1 VNSASFGNKP
11 VFCGFSGKEQPMKDI
26 SEVELDEGFLSEIIN
41 AITSGIFVTDLDNN
55 ILMINKAGAR
65 MVGKSPG
72 DCFDRKC
79 FEIFDTPMCRTG
91 QCTCRIATKNS
102 TVNHGETM
110 LHIDDREIP
119 IEYTSRPLRN
129 FKGEIIGCVE
139 NFIDISERLEK
150 DRIIMEQKEE
160 LLRKREEDIR
170 HLQDEILELS
180 TPVIEVWDG
189 VVALPLVGTLDSHRA
204 HMAMQR
210 LLESI
215 EQTRSSFVI
224 IDITGV
230 PTVDSEVASHVLQT
244 AGAVRLMGCETILTG
259 VGPHI
264 ARVISEGN
272 VNLDNIIVRAR
283 MTDGL
288 HYAIG
293 RIAERRER
301 MGRVGSLI
309 ESMGGSGGKEK

>member
-1 VNSASFGNKP
+1 
-11 VFCGFSGKEQPMKDI
+11 MDDL
-26 SEVELDEGFLSEIIN
+26 SEIKLDEGFLSEIIN
-41 AITSGIFVTDLDNN
+41 AITSGIFVTDLENN
-55 ILMINKAGAR
+55 ILMINPAGAR

-79 FEIFDTPMCRTG
+79 YDIFDTPMCKSE
-91 QCTCRIATKNS
+91 QCTCKLSTSNN

-110 LHIDDREIP
+110 VRVDGREIP
-119 IEYTSRPLRN
+119 IEFTSRPLRN
-129 FKGEIIGCVE
+129 HKGDIIGCVE

-150 DRIIMEQKEE
+150 DRIIMEQKEG
-160 LLRKREEDIR
+160 LLKKREEDIR

-189 VVALPLVGTLDSHRA
+189 IVALPLVGTLDSHRA
-204 HMAMQR
+204 HTAMQR

-215 EQTRSSFVI
+215 EYTRSSFVI

-264 ARVISEGN
+264 ARVISEGD
-272 VNLDNIIVRAR
+272 VYLDNIIVRAR

-293 RIAERRER
+293 KLAERKER
-301 MGRVGSLI
+301 MSRVASLI
-309 ESMGGSGGKEK
+309 EVGGFQSENKK

>member
-1 VNSASFGNKP
+1 
-11 VFCGFSGKEQPMKDI
+11 MKDI
-26 SEVELDEGFLSEIIN
+26 TEIDLDEGFLSEIIN
-41 AITSGIFVTDLDNN
+41 AITSGIFVTDLENN
-55 ILMINKAGAR
+55 ILMINQAGAK
-65 MVGKSPG
+65 MVSKSPG
-72 DCFDRKC
+72 ECFDRKC
-79 FEIFDTPMCRTG
+79 YEIFDTAMC
-91 QCTCRIATKNS
+91 QSKECTCKIATEHN

-110 LHIDDREIP
+110 LHIEDREIP

-129 FKGEIIGCVE
+129 FEGEIIGCVE

-150 DRIIMEQKEE
+150 DHIIMEQKEE
-160 LLRKREEDIR
+160 LLKKREEDIR

-189 VVALPLVGTLDSHRA
+189 IVALPLVGTLDSHRA
-204 HMAMQR
+204 RIAMQR

-215 EQTRSSFVI
+215 EHTRSAFVI

-264 ARVISEGN
+264 ARVISEGD
-272 VNLDNIIVRAR
+272 VDLDNIIVRGR

-293 RIAERRER
+293 KLAERKER
-301 MGRVGSLI
+301 MGRVASLI
-309 ESMGGSGGKEK
+309 EVTSNQNVHKK

>member
-1 VNSASFGNKP
+1 M
-11 VFCGFSGKEQPMKDI
+11 EDL
-26 SEVELDEGFLSEIIN
+26 SEIQLDEGFLSEIIN
-41 AITSGIFVTDLDNN
+41 AITSGIFVTDLENN
-55 ILMINKAGAR
+55 ILMINPAGAR

-79 FEIFDTPMCRTG
+79 YDIFDTPMCKSE
-91 QCTCRIATKNS
+91 QCTCKLSTSNN

-110 LHIDDREIP
+110 LRVDGREIP
-119 IEYTSRPLRN
+119 IEFTSRPLRN
-129 FKGEIIGCVE
+129 HKGDIIGCVE

-150 DRIIMEQKEE
+150 DRIIMEQKEG
-160 LLRKREEDIR
+160 LLKKREEDIR

-189 VVALPLVGTLDSHRA
+189 IVALPLVGTLDSHRA
-204 HMAMQR
+204 HTAMQR

-215 EQTRSSFVI
+215 EYTRSSFVI

-264 ARVISEGN
+264 ARVISEGD
-272 VNLDNIIVRAR
+272 VDLDNIIVRAR

-293 RIAERRER
+293 KLAERKES
-301 MGRVGSLI
+301 MNRVASLI
-309 ESMGGSGGKEK
+309 EIGSSQAEYKK

>member
-1 VNSASFGNKP
+1 M
-11 VFCGFSGKEQPMKDI
+11 EEL
-26 SEVELDEGFLSEIIN
+26 SEIDLDEGFLSEIIN
-41 AITSGIFVTDLDNN
+41 AITSGIFVTDLENN
-55 ILMINKAGAR
+55 ILMINPAGAR

-79 FEIFDTPMCRTG
+79 YDIFDTPMCRSE
-91 QCTCRIATKNS
+91 QCTCKLSTSNN

-110 LHIDDREIP
+110 LRVDGREIP
-119 IEYTSRPLRN
+119 IEFTSRPLRN
-129 FKGEIIGCVE
+129 HKGDIIGCVE

-150 DRIIMEQKEE
+150 DRIIMEQKEG
-160 LLRKREEDIR
+160 LLKKREEDIR

-189 VVALPLVGTLDSHRA
+189 IVALPLVGTLDSHRA
-204 HMAMQR
+204 HIAMQR

-215 EQTRSSFVI
+215 EYTRSSFVI

-264 ARVISEGN
+264 ARVISEGD
-272 VNLDNIIVRAR
+272 VDLDNIIVRAR

-293 RIAERRER
+293 KLAERKER
-301 MGRVGSLI
+301 MSRVASLI
-309 ESMGGSGGKEK
+309 EVGGSQSEHKK

>member
-1 VNSASFGNKP
+1 
-11 VFCGFSGKEQPMKDI
+11 MKDI
-26 SEVELDEGFLSEIIN
+26 SEINLDEGFLSEIIN
-41 AITSGIFVTDLDNN
+41 AITSGIFVTDLENN
-55 ILMINKAGAR
+55 ILMINPAGAR

-79 FEIFDTPMCRTG
+79 YEIFDTPMCQSE
-91 QCTCRIATKNS
+91 QCTCKIATGGNM
-102 TVNHGETM
+102 VNHGQTM
-110 LHIDDREIP
+110 LQIDDREIP
-119 IEYTSRPLRN
+119 IEFTSRPLRN
-129 FKGEIIGCVE
+129 FEGEIIGCVE

-160 LLRKREEDIR
+160 ILKKREEDIR

-204 HMAMQR
+204 HIAMQR

-215 EQTRSSFVI
+215 EQARSSFVI

-230 PTVDSEVASHVLQT
+230 PTVDSAVASHVLQT

-264 ARVISEGN
+264 ARVISEGD
-272 VNLDNIIVRAR
+272 VDLDNIIVRAR

-288 HYAIG
+288 HFAIG
-293 RIAERRER
+293 KLAERKER
-301 MGRVGSLI
+301 MNRVASLI
-309 ESMGGSGGKEK
+309 EVNGSHGEHTA

>member
-1 VNSASFGNKP
+1 MDDLTEIK
-11 VFCGFSGKEQPMKDI
+11 
-26 SEVELDEGFLSEIIN
+26 LDEGFLSEIIN
-41 AITSGIFVTDLDNN
+41 AITSGIFVTDLENN
-55 ILMINKAGAR
+55 ILMINPAGAR
-65 MVGKSPG
+65 LVGKSPG

-79 FEIFDTPMCRTG
+79 YDIFDTPMCKSE
-91 QCTCRIATKNS
+91 QCTCKLSTSNN

-110 LHIDDREIP
+110 LRVDGREIP
-119 IEYTSRPLRN
+119 IEFTSRPLRN
-129 FKGEIIGCVE
+129 HKGDIIGCVE

-150 DRIIMEQKEE
+150 DRIIMEQKEG
-160 LLRKREEDIR
+160 LLKKREEDIR

-189 VVALPLVGTLDSHRA
+189 IVALPLVGTLDSHRA
-204 HMAMQR
+204 HTAMQR

-215 EQTRSSFVI
+215 EYTRSSFVI

-264 ARVISEGN
+264 ARVISEGD
-272 VNLDNIIVRAR
+272 VDLDNIIVRAR

-293 RIAERRER
+293 KLAERKER
-301 MGRVGSLI
+301 MSRVASLI
-309 ESMGGSGGKEK
+309 EVGGFQSENNK

>member
-1 VNSASFGNKP
+1 M
-11 VFCGFSGKEQPMKDI
+11 EDL
-26 SEVELDEGFLSEIIN
+26 SEIKLDEGFLSEIIN
-41 AITSGIFVTDLDNN
+41 AITSGIFVTDLENN
-55 ILMINKAGAR
+55 ILMINPAGAR

-79 FEIFDTPMCRTG
+79 YDIFDTPMCRSE
-91 QCTCRIATKNS
+91 QCTCKLSTSNN

-110 LHIDDREIP
+110 LRVDGREIP
-119 IEYTSRPLRN
+119 IEFTSRPLRN
-129 FKGEIIGCVE
+129 HKGDIIGCVE

-150 DRIIMEQKEE
+150 DRIIMEQKEG
-160 LLRKREEDIR
+160 LLKKREEDIR

-189 VVALPLVGTLDSHRA
+189 IVALPLVGTLDSHRA
-204 HMAMQR
+204 HIAMQR

-215 EQTRSSFVI
+215 EYTRSSFVI

-264 ARVISEGN
+264 ARVISEGD
-272 VNLDNIIVRAR
+272 VDLDNIIVRAR

-293 RIAERRER
+293 KLAERKES
-301 MGRVGSLI
+301 MNRVASLI
-309 ESMGGSGGKEK
+309 EIGSSQAEYKK

>member
-1 VNSASFGNKP
+1 M
-11 VFCGFSGKEQPMKDI
+11 EEL
-26 SEVELDEGFLSEIIN
+26 SEIKLDEGFLSEIIN
-41 AITSGIFVTDLDNN
+41 AITSGIFVTDLENN
-55 ILMINKAGAR
+55 ILMINPAGAR

-79 FEIFDTPMCRTG
+79 YDIFDTPMCKSE
-91 QCTCRIATKNS
+91 QCTCKLSTSNN

-110 LHIDDREIP
+110 LRVDGREIP
-119 IEYTSRPLRN
+119 IEFTSRPLRN
-129 FKGEIIGCVE
+129 HKGDIIGCVE

-150 DRIIMEQKEE
+150 DRIIMEQKEG
-160 LLRKREEDIR
+160 LLKKREDDIR

-189 VVALPLVGTLDSHRA
+189 IVALPLVGTLDSHRA
-204 HMAMQR
+204 HIAMQR

-215 EQTRSSFVI
+215 EYTRSSFVI

-264 ARVISEGN
+264 ARVISEGD
-272 VNLDNIIVRAR
+272 VDLDNIIVRAR

-293 RIAERRER
+293 KLAERKES
-301 MGRVGSLI
+301 MNRVASLI
-309 ESMGGSGGKEK
+309 EIGSSQAEYRK

>member
-1 VNSASFGNKP
+1 MDDLTEIK
-11 VFCGFSGKEQPMKDI
+11 
-26 SEVELDEGFLSEIIN
+26 LDEGFLSEIIN
-41 AITSGIFVTDLDNN
+41 AITSGIFVTDLENN
-55 ILMINKAGAR
+55 ILMINPAGAR
-65 MVGKSPG
+65 LVGKSPG

-79 FEIFDTPMCRTG
+79 YDIFDTPMCKSE
-91 QCTCRIATKNS
+91 QCTCKLSTSNN

-110 LHIDDREIP
+110 VRVDGREIP
-119 IEYTSRPLRN
+119 IEFTSRPLRN
-129 FKGEIIGCVE
+129 HKGDIIGCVE

-150 DRIIMEQKEE
+150 DRIIMEQKEG
-160 LLRKREEDIR
+160 LLKKREEDIR

-189 VVALPLVGTLDSHRA
+189 IVALPLVGTLDSHRA
-204 HMAMQR
+204 HTAMQR

-215 EQTRSSFVI
+215 EYTRSSFVI

-264 ARVISEGN
+264 ARVISEGD
-272 VNLDNIIVRAR
+272 VDLDNIIVRAR

-293 RIAERRER
+293 KLAERKER
-301 MGRVGSLI
+301 MSRVASLI
-309 ESMGGSGGKEK
+309 EVGGFQSENNK

>member
-1 VNSASFGNKP
+1 M
-11 VFCGFSGKEQPMKDI
+11 EDL
-26 SEVELDEGFLSEIIN
+26 SEIDLDEGFLSEIIN
-41 AITSGIFVTDLDNN
+41 AITSGIFVTDLENN
-55 ILMINKAGAR
+55 ILMINRAGAK

-79 FEIFDTPMCRTG
+79 YDIFDTPMCKSE
-91 QCTCRIATKNS
+91 QCTCKLSTSNN

-110 LHIDDREIP
+110 LRVDGREIP
-119 IEYTSRPLRN
+119 IEFTSRPLRN
-129 FKGEIIGCVE
+129 HKGDIIGCVE
-139 NFIDISERLEK
+139 NFIDISERLEQ
-150 DRIIMEQKEE
+150 DRIIMEQKEG
-160 LLRKREEDIR
+160 LLKKREEDIR

-189 VVALPLVGTLDSHRA
+189 IVALPLVGTLDSHRA
-204 HMAMQR
+204 HTAMQR

-215 EQTRSSFVI
+215 EYTRSSFVI

-264 ARVISEGN
+264 ARVISEGD
-272 VNLDNIIVRAR
+272 VDLDNIIVRAR

-293 RIAERRER
+293 KLAERKER
-301 MGRVGSLI
+301 MNRVASLI
-309 ESMGGSGGKEK
+309 EIGSSQAESKK

>member
-1 VNSASFGNKP
+1 
-11 VFCGFSGKEQPMKDI
+11 MKDI
-26 SEVELDEGFLSEIIN
+26 SEIDLDEGFLSEIIN
-41 AITSGIFVTDLDNN
+41 AITSGIFVTDMENN
-55 ILMINKAGAR
+55 ILMINSAGAK

-79 FEIFDTPMCRTG
+79 YDIFDTPMCRTE
-91 QCTCRIATKNS
+91 QCTCKLATANN

-110 LHIDDREIP
+110 LHINDSDIP
-119 IEYTSRPLRN
+119 IEFTSRPLRN

-139 NFIDISERLEK
+139 NFINISERLEK
-150 DRIIMEQKEE
+150 DHIIMEQKEE
-160 LLRKREEDIR
+160 LLKKREEDIR

-189 VVALPLVGTLDSHRA
+189 IVALPLVGTLDSHRA
-204 HMAMQR
+204 HTAMQR

-215 EQTRSSFVI
+215 EYTRSSFVI

-230 PTVDSEVASHVLQT
+230 PTVDSEVANHVLQT

-264 ARVISEGN
+264 ARVISEGD
-272 VNLDNIIVRAR
+272 VDLDNIIVRAR

-293 RIAERRER
+293 KLAERKER
-301 MGRVGSLI
+301 MNRVASLI
-309 ESMGGSGGKEK
+309 EVGGSHAEHKK

>member
-1 VNSASFGNKP
+1 M
-11 VFCGFSGKEQPMKDI
+11 EDL
-26 SEVELDEGFLSEIIN
+26 SEIQLDEGFLSEIIN
-41 AITSGIFVTDLDNN
+41 AITSGIFVTDLENN
-55 ILMINKAGAR
+55 ILMINPAGAR

-79 FEIFDTPMCRTG
+79 YDIFDTPMCKSE
-91 QCTCRIATKNS
+91 QCTCKLSTSNN

-110 LHIDDREIP
+110 LRVDGREIP
-119 IEYTSRPLRN
+119 IEFTSRPLRN
-129 FKGEIIGCVE
+129 HKGDIIGCVE

-150 DRIIMEQKEE
+150 DRIIMEQKEG
-160 LLRKREEDIR
+160 LLKKREEDIR

-189 VVALPLVGTLDSHRA
+189 IVALPLVGTLDSHRA
-204 HMAMQR
+204 HIAMQR

-215 EQTRSSFVI
+215 EYTRSSFVI

-264 ARVISEGN
+264 ARVISEGD
-272 VNLDNIIVRAR
+272 VDLDNIIVRAR

-293 RIAERRER
+293 KLAERKES
-301 MGRVGSLI
+301 MNRVASLI
-309 ESMGGSGGKEK
+309 EIGSSQAEYKK